1 MTMAD
6 IVARMERSEIR
17 GRRRVIPGLRCAPSG
32 LRSLRVR
39 PNLLKRINKR
49 TRGCGCHGHPAFPT
63 PSLVASR
70 GRERV
75 FRRHCERSEAI
86 HPSLRGK
93 MDCFAALAMTA
104 GALDCSRSLSSGAH
118 SRDPLARN
126 DVEVAA
132 PYMRDATQAN
142 VAPTLPSPDN
152 SITTLSPAL
161 SHTVLT
167 RLPVST
173 NSPARRALPSE
184 AR

>member
-1 MTMAD
+1 MTMAN
-6 IVARMERSEIR
+6 IVARMELREIR

-63 PSLVASR
+63 PSLGGRFINASGALRHEVANAR
-70 GRERV
+70 LELV
-75 FRRHCERSEAI
+75 RRHCEERSDEAI
-86 HPSLRGK
+86 HSFLPRHDGLLR
-93 MDCFAALAMTA
+93 F
-104 GALDCSRSLSSGAH
+104 
-118 SRDPLARN
+118 ARN

-152 SITTLSPAL
+152 SIVTWSPAL

>member
-1 MTMAD
+1 
-6 IVARMERSEIR
+6 
-17 GRRRVIPGLRCAPSG
+17 
-32 LRSLRVR
+32 
-39 PNLLKRINKR
+39 
-49 TRGCGCHGHPAFPT
+49 
-63 PSLVASR
+63 
-70 GRERV
+70 
-75 FRRHCERSEAI
+75 
-86 HPSLRGK
+86 
-93 MDCFAALAMTA
+93 MDCFAEPVIGRRFAPTRWLAMTA

-126 DVEVAA
+126 DVEAAA

-152 SITTLSPAL
+152 SIITWSPAL